1 MPPLLI
7 AAVAMALAGP
17 TGAAPA
23 AVQLAQEAPAQALPV
38 RVDPVARV
46 PLSQTVPVIGR
57 LIARRLGAVA
67 ARVNAPVKA
76 FRVAVGDRVKTGQI
90 VAELDTATLRAQRD
104 VVAGRLHEARAVLAV
119 KQAQLALAE
128 QDFKRMEGLKTSAAF
143 SQARYDD
150 ANQRVVIGRAQA
162 GEARSAIAGARADL
176 ELADI
181 NLRNATVRAPYPG
194 VVTERLTEAGAY
206 VQTGDPILRMIG
218 DLDLEVEADVP
229 FQNLSGLEPG
239 TEVPMML
246 DDGTRHTAV
255 VRAIVPSENPLTRTR
270 AVRFVPN
277 IGRIVEPLAHRQ
289 SVSLDIPIGP
299 ERTVLSVHKDAII
312 KRRGQDL
319 VFVVID
325 GAVEAR
331 PVDLGTAVG
340 SRFEVRA
347 GLRAGEAAVVR
358 GNERL
363 KPGDKVLMTGPSS

>member
-1 MPPLLI
+1 MSLLPV
-7 AAVAMALAGP
+7 AAVAVALAGP
-17 TGAAPA
+17 AGAAPA
-23 AVQLAQEAPAQALPV
+23 AIQLAQEAPALPV
-38 RVDPVARV
+38 KVDPVVRL

-119 KQAQLALAE
+119 KQAELALAE
-128 QDFKRMEGLKTSAAF
+128 QDFKRMEGLKASAAF

-162 GEARSAIAGARADL
+162 VEARSAIAGARADL

-277 IGRIVEPLAHRQ
+277 IGRVVEPLAHQQ
-289 SVSLDIPIGP
+289 SVTLDIPIGP

-312 KRRGQDL
+312 KRRGQDM
-319 VFVVID
+319 VFVVVD
-325 GAVEAR
+325 GEVEAR
-331 PVDLGTAVG
+331 PVELGVAVG
-340 SRFEVRA
+340 GRFEVRE
-347 GLRAGEAAVVR
+347 GLRAGEAVVVR

-363 KPGDKVLMTGPSS
+363 KPGDKVLVAGPSS